1 MIELKQIRKDY
12 GERTVIKNQ
21 SLSIKDKEF
30 FVLIGPS
37 GSGKSTLVNILS
49 LMDEPTAGTYTL
61 GGDDA
66 SRLSDEETLKFR
78 REKIG
83 LIFQQFHLI
92 PYLNCVENVMIAQY
106 YHSSVDEEDAKKALE
121 RVGLGHRL
129 DHRPSQLSGGEQQR
143 LCIAR
148 ALINDP
154 DILIADE
161 PTGNL
166 DEANERVVLELF
178 QKLRSEGKT
187 ILLITHNP
195 DLGQFGDK
203 IVYLRHGKME
213 NIHYVSDGER
223 ADACEKMAVWSN
235 NESASAT
242 V

>member
-1 MIELKQIRKDY
+1 MSKVLELKDICKRFGDVVALDSISFDVSR
-12 GERTVIKNQ
+12 GEWISVM
-21 SLSIKDKEF
+21 
-30 FVLIGPS
+30 GPS

-49 LMDEPTAGTYTL
+49 LMDEPTSGTYLL

-66 SRLSDEETLKFR
+66 SRLNADDTLKFR

-83 LIFQQFHLI
+83 LIFQQFHLV
-92 PYLNCVENVMIAQY
+92 PYLSALENVMIAQY
-106 YHSSVDEEDAKKALE
+106 YHSSVDEDDAKKALE

-148 ALINDP
+148 SLINDP
-154 DILIADE
+154 EILIADE

-178 QKLRSEGKT
+178 KQLRNEGKT

-195 DLGQFGDK
+195 DLGEFGDK
-203 IVYLRHGKME
+203 IVYLKHGKLE
-213 NIHYVSDGER
+213 NIDVISDER
-223 ADACEKMAVWSN
+223 RVKADAKIGAIK
-235 NESASAT
+235 
-242 V
+242 

>member
-1 MIELKQIRKDY
+1 MEFAIKLNDITKSF
-12 GERTVIKNQ
+12 GEVKALDGISFDVKIGEWV
-21 SLSIKDKEF
+21 S
-30 FVLIGPS
+30 VMGPS

-49 LMDEPTAGTYTL
+49 LMDEPTSGCYLL

-66 SRLSDEETLKFR
+66 SRLSDEDTLKFR

-92 PYLNCVENVMIAQY
+92 PY
-106 YHSSVDEEDAKKALE
+106 
-121 RVGLGHRL
+121 
-129 DHRPSQLSGGEQQR
+129 RPSQLSGGEQQR

-148 ALINDP
+148 ALINNP

-166 DEANERVVLELF
+166 DEANERVILNLFKEL
-178 QKLRSEGKT
+178 RCEGKT

-203 IVYLRHGKME
+203 IVYLRHGKLE
-213 NIHYVSDGER
+213 SIHYVSDGER
-223 ADACEKMAVWSN
+223 AEANEKLEAQPSG
-235 NESASAT
+235 ESAFAA

>member
-1 MIELKQIRKDY
+1 
-12 GERTVIKNQ
+12 
-21 SLSIKDKEF
+21 
-30 FVLIGPS
+30 
-37 GSGKSTLVNILS
+37 
-49 LMDEPTAGTYTL
+49 
-61 GGDDA
+61 
-66 SRLSDEETLKFR
+66 
-78 REKIG
+78 
-83 LIFQQFHLI
+83 
-92 PYLNCVENVMIAQY
+92 MIAQY

-235 NESASAT
+235 NESAFAT

>member
-1 MIELKQIRKDY
+1 
-12 GERTVIKNQ
+12 
-21 SLSIKDKEF
+21 
-30 FVLIGPS
+30 
-37 GSGKSTLVNILS
+37 
-49 LMDEPTAGTYTL
+49 
-61 GGDDA
+61 
-66 SRLSDEETLKFR
+66 
-78 REKIG
+78 
-83 LIFQQFHLI
+83 
-92 PYLNCVENVMIAQY
+92 MIAQY

-213 NIHYVSDGER
+213 NIHYVSEGER
-223 ADACEKMAVWSN
+223 AEACERL
-235 NESASAT
+235 ASEPKGQTAFAT